1 MSAVL
6 SGYRE
11 MNLESRTSVCQSTWK
26 VVSITL
32 DNQIEAL
39 IILMLIKDVDNGGM
53 LATFGFLYPEG
64 TSMCDRLPYKETTCP
79 KLQKFPSQSL
89 TVGNSRKRPP
99 PISYCDHV
107 SGLMV

>member
-11 MNLESRTSVCQSTWK
+11 KNHIVVK
-26 VVSITL
+26 VRGRSSPCTQ

-53 LATFGFLYPEG
+53 LATFGFLYPVEP
-64 TSMCDRLPYKETTCP
+64 PYATA
-79 KLQKFPSQSL
+79 
-89 TVGNSRKRPP
+89 SRKRPP
-99 PISYCDHV
+99 PIRDHL
-107 SGLMV
+107 SKTPKISQSKPYGWKLS

>member
-11 MNLESRTSVCQSTWK
+11 MNLESCTSVCRSTWK
-26 VVSITL
+26 IVSITL

-53 LATFGFLYPEG
+53 LATFGFLYPVEPPCA
-64 TSMCDRLPYKETTCP
+64 TA
-79 KLQKFPSQSL
+79 
-89 TVGNSRKRPP
+89 SRKRPP
-99 PISYCDHV
+99 PI
-107 SGLMV
+107 

>member
-11 MNLESRTSVCQSTWK
+11 MNLESCTSVCQSTWK
-26 VVSITL
+26 IVSITL

-53 LATFGFLYPEG
+53 LATFGFLYPVE
-64 TSMCDRLPYKETTCP
+64 
-79 KLQKFPSQSL
+79 
-89 TVGNSRKRPP
+89 RKRPP
-99 PISYCDHV
+99 PIRDHL
-107 SGLMV
+107 SKTPKISQSKPYGWKLS

>member
-53 LATFGFLYPEG
+53 LATFGFLYPVEPPCA
-64 TSMCDRLPYKETTCP
+64 TASHI
-79 KLQKFPSQSL
+79 
-89 TVGNSRKRPP
+89 KRPP
-99 PISYCDHV
+99 VQNSKNFPVKALRLETLVNDH
-107 SGLMV
+107 LL